1 MEKKII
7 YITAALLVLI
17 PLGMYV
23 AAAVRTESSETGAQI
38 VGALETYEHPKL
50 NFSVDH
56 PKAWTIQSEAKGV
69 YFLSPKL
76 ESLDVVQETI
86 SVLVEPLPDDVETQE
101 QYTKKA
107 LDEIAE
113 LSNYTMMESKRVS
126 FAGLRGH
133 TITYQATIQNNLI
146 QFRQAWVIY
155 KGKSYLMT
163 LASPPNTF
171 ANFERVFGRVIKSLK
186 IEGA

>member
-7 YITAALLVLI
+7 YITAALFVLI

-86 SVLVEPLPDDVETQE
+86 SVLVEPLTSDVKTQE
-101 QYTKKA
+101 EYTKKA
-107 LDEIAE
+107 LNEIAG
-113 LSNYTMMESKRVS
+113 LANYTMMESKRMS
-126 FAGLRGH
+126 FAGLRGY

-146 QFRQAWVIY
+146 QLRQAWVIHD
-155 KGKSYLMT
+155 GKSYLMT
-163 LASPPNTF
+163 LASPPDTF
-171 ANFERVFGRVIKSLK
+171 TNFERIFGRMVKSLK
-186 IEGA
+186 IKGA